1 MLAELSRQR
10 QKAESQLL
18 RAQTAEAYYQ
28 LLLKNAA
35 APQAAAAAAAAAQQ
49 QQLLLQ
55 CTLAEQPVRRPLKP
69 SRLHPRLSTQTT

>member
-35 APQAAAAAAAAAQQ
+35 APQAAAAAAAAQQ